1 MVTDE
6 QVRRLRKL
14 SNTEKNQEIAA
25 LKAGM
30 DPTTARRYLGL
41 ERLPSE
47 LKKERPWRT
56 REDPFGEVWDAV
68 QQQIQ
73 ESPGLEAKTLF
84 EWLQREYPGRFS
96 DGQIRTLQRRI
107 KLWRVTEGP
116 AQEVYFGQ
124 KHTPG
129 RLCASDFTHMTELG
143 ITLEGQTFEHLVYHF
158 VLTYSNWETGTICY
172 SESLV
177 SLSEGWQNAVWELGA
192 VAAEHRTDSLSSA
205 VNNMSNLEEFNR
217 RYQGVMT
224 YYGVKPQHTN
234 PASPNE
240 NGDSEQSH
248 HRFKRAVEQALLLRG
263 SREFGCLA
271 EYAQFL
277 KDVFAQRNA
286 GRRARLAEEI
296 AVMGELPARRMESA
310 KRERVKVDSGSLIHV
325 ERNAYSVNS
334 RLIGAQVEARLYLD
348 HVEVWYGQR
357 KVEDLPRLRGRGKH
371 RIDYRHIIEWLVR
384 KPGAF
389 ENYRYQ
395 QDLFPASRFRM
406 AYDAVKDTTPNR
418 SSKEYLNILNL
429 AAEAGEV
436 AVDEALRE
444 LLEGNA
450 ETVITVEL
458 IGEVLAQL
466 DTIPPVTMVNVA
478 PVDLA
483 SFDQLCTEM
492 GCGNECGR

>member
-25 LKAGM
+25 AKAGM
-30 DPTTARRYLGL
+30 DPTTARRYRNL
-41 ERLPSE
+41 ERMPSE
-47 LKKERPWRT
+47 LKKERLWRT
-56 REDPFGEVWDAV
+56 REDPFGEVWGAV
-68 QQQIQ
+68 QKQIE

-84 EWLQREYPGRFS
+84 EWLQRERPGQFS

-124 KHTPG
+124 VHVPG
-129 RLCASDFTHMTELG
+129 QLCASDFTHMTELG
-143 ITLEGQTFEHLVYHF
+143 ITLAGQTFEHLVYHF
-158 VLTYSNWETGTICY
+158 VLTYSNWEAGTICY
-172 SESLV
+172 SESLE

-192 VAAEHRTDSLSSA
+192 VAAEHRTDSLTSA
-205 VNNMSNLEEFNR
+205 VNNMNNLEEFNR
-217 RYQGVMT
+217 RYEGVMR

-240 NGDSEQSH
+240 NGDCEQSH

-263 SREFGCLA
+263 SRDFQSIA

-277 KDVFAQRNA
+277 KDLFAQRNA

-296 AVMGELPARRMESA
+296 AVMRELPARRMESA

-325 ERNAYSVNS
+325 ERNSYSVNS

-395 QDLFPASRFRM
+395 EDLFPTSRFRM
-406 AYDAVKDTTPNR
+406 AYDALQESTPLR
-418 SSKEYLNILNL
+418 ASKEYLKILKL
-429 AAEAGEV
+429 AAEIGEV
-436 AVDEALRE
+436 QVDEALRE
-444 LLEGNA
+444 LLAGA
-450 ETVITVEL
+450 EDVAITVES

-466 DTIPPVTMVNVA
+466 ETIAPVTTVEVTL
-478 PVDLA
+478 VDLA

-492 GCGNECGR
+492 AVRQ